1 MAANKTRPY
10 RLPPRSIVNTPTP
23 GAGTVAGPKKSKQT
37 VISLQ
42 VTKLA
47 LVCLMINDYLS
58 VCLAGWLIGWKA
70 GCMTAI
76 RNQEHLST
84 IIATADSGCIP
95 ANVNPG
101 RMRVSTRLDGTC
113 SASYKI

>member
-10 RLPPRSIVNTPTP
+10 RLPPRSIVNTPTS
-23 GAGTVAGPKKSKQT
+23 GAGTVAGPKKTSKQAKQT
-37 VISLQ
+37 AISLQ

-58 VCLAGWLIGWKA
+58 VCLA

-95 ANVNPG
+95 ANVNHG
-101 RMRVSTRLDGTC
+101 RMLVSARLDGTC